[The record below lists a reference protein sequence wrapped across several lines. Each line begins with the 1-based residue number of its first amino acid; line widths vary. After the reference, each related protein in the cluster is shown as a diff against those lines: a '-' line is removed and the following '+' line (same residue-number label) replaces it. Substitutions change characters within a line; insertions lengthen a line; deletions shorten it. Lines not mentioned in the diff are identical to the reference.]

1 MIEPFQD
8 WQVINQ
14 RGLATALV
22 EIRQFLQRYIT
33 QGSGDEPVEPAETI
47 PPTADLPI
55 IDEAIDS
62 QATPQ
67 SALDYLCTAFD
78 LTPFERQ
85 VLLLCAGV
93 ELSAS
98 LAELCGSAQGNAQFT
113 YPTFSLAL
121 AVFPEAEWDALAP
134 VAPLRRWRFIEVV
147 NSDSLTQSRL
157 RIDERV
163 LHYLTGVPYLDDRLN
178 GLISRLTAPKYLLP
192 SQQQLAQ
199 RMVEVWMTRQQ
210 TAMPILHLCG
220 PEQGAVVAI
229 AATACQALETALY
242 RLRAMDI
249 PTAAAERDALAR
261 LWERESVLSQGV
273 LLLDCADIDRRGLEQ
288 TVVPFVES
296 VRAQLIIAGTE
307 SFAIQERPLVHLEVP
322 RSSLAEQRLLWQQA
336 LEPWATDLNGQVDGL
351 VSQFQLSAMTI
362 QSVCAEVSHRSAQ
375 DKSHSVAEQ
384 LWESCRIQTRPQLN
398 DLAQRI
404 DPRATW
410 KELVLPNR
418 ETQMLREIVAQVR
431 QQAKVYDTWAFAT
444 RGVNGLGI
452 SALFAGP
459 SGTGKTLAAEVLAHE
474 LRLDLYR
481 IDLSQVVSKYIGE
494 TEKNLRQVFDA
505 AESGGTILLFDE
517 ADALFGKRSDVKDA
531 HDRYAN
537 IEVSYLLQRME
548 AYRGLA
554 ILTTNL
560 KKSIDTAFL
569 RRLRFVVQF
578 PFPNTEQRREIWQR
592 IFPAQLPTQ
601 GLDFQQLARLNIT
614 GGNIRNIALNAA
626 FLAADKNMSVEMS
639 HLLRAA
645 KTEYAKLE
653 KTLTDTEV
661 KGWV

>member
-1 MIEPFQD
+1 MRSQHQD
-8 WQVINQ
+8 WQAINQ
-14 RGLATALV
+14 RCLARALE
-22 EIRQFLQRYIT
+22 EIRQLLQGYVT
-33 QGSGDEPVEPAETI
+33 QGQKESSVEQREVVSTAE
-47 PPTADLPI
+47 L
-55 IDEAIDS
+55 EMEEQEKES
-62 QATPQ
+62 Q
-67 SALDYLCTAFD
+67 SALNYLCLAFD
-78 LTPFERQ
+78 LDPFERQ
-85 VLLLCAGV
+85 LLLLCAGV

-98 LAELCGSAQGNAQFT
+98 FAQLCAAAQGNSQFS

-121 AVFPEAEWDALAP
+121 AVFPDPQWNALTP
-134 VAPLRRWRFIEVV
+134 VAPLRRWRLIEVV
-147 NSDSLTQSRL
+147 NSESLTQSRL

-163 LHYLTGVPYLDDRLN
+163 LHYLNGVPYLDHRLE
-178 GLISRLTAPKYLLP
+178 GLIYPLRIPNCLP
-192 SQQQLAQ
+192 PSHQQRAQ
-199 RMVEVWMTRQQ
+199 RIVELWMSHGQN
-210 TAMPILHLCG
+210 ASVPIIQLSG
-220 PEQGAVVAI
+220 RKEDSIAI
-229 AATACQALETALY
+229 AATACHALKTSLY
-242 RLRAMDI
+242 RLRGIDI
-249 PTAAAERDALAR
+249 PVTTAEREALAR
-261 LWERESVLSQGV
+261 LWEREAVLSQSI
-273 LLLDCADIDRRGLEQ
+273 LLLDCTEIARNLRQQ
-288 TVVPFVES
+288 TIIPFVES
-296 VRAQLIIAGTE
+296 LGTRLVIAGTE
-307 SFAIQERPLVHLEVP
+307 PFVIGDRLILHLEVP
-322 RSSLAEQRLLWQQA
+322 ATSLAEQRLLWQQA
-336 LEPWATDLNGQVDGL
+336 LEPWSLPLNGQLDSL
-351 VSQFQLSAMTI
+351 VSQFNLSANTI
-362 QSVCAEVSHRSAQ
+362 QSVCSEVSSQ
-375 DKSHSVAEQ
+375 SNGDSTSSLTEQ
-384 LWESCRIQTRPQLN
+384 LWDTCRIQTRPQLN

-404 DPRATW
+404 TPIATW
-410 KELVLPNR
+410 NELVLPAR
-418 ETQMLREIVAQVR
+418 EHQLLREIVAQVR
-431 QQAKVYDTWAFAT
+431 QQAKVYDTWAFAM

-505 AESGGTILLFDE
+505 AESGGLILLFDE

-578 PFPNTEQRREIWQR
+578 PFPNAEQRREIWQR
-592 IFPAQLPTQ
+592 IFPPQLPTQ
-601 GLDFQQLARLNIT
+601 ELNFQQLARLNIA

-626 FLAADKNMSVEMS
+626 FLAAEEGTSVQMP

-645 KTEYAKLE
+645 KTEYCKLE

-661 KGWV
+661 RGWK